1 MRKKLTKEHMIKRYK
16 QVLKE
21 LIDNNVICMY
31 LMMRGEVVKI
41 DSNNRYE
48 YIEKIKELIKEL
60 EQDIS

>member
-1 MRKKLTKEHMIKRYK
+1 MRKKLTKEQMIKRYK
-16 QVLKE
+16 QALKE
-21 LIDNNVICMY
+21 LMDNNDIYMN

-41 DSNNRYE
+41 DSNNKYE